1 MSKKKKHDNK
11 TVAPVNNNDAKKED
25 INKITTNAKKKKAER
40 KKIQKIIKKKYNQMK
55 KQGMSEIDIQTALE
69 TLKATLK
76 KTDTCSQVS
85 QAGEDDEK
93 DKEKGEEDRTDEV
106 IYEIDDLIEKP
117 RSQSVP
123 RQVYS
128 METEEFFS
136 DFDIKEYYYK
146 LQSYLREK
154 NKIIHDD
161 EYRAELLKRKKLE
174 EENDSLYN
182 SNYERIIKKR
192 GPGIDE
198 NVRVKVVDLGNA
210 CWTHHHF
217 STKIQTR
224 QYRSPEVIL
233 GVNYDTSS
241 DLWSFACMIFEL
253 ITGDFLFEPRKG
265 ESYNKNDD
273 HLAQV
278 FFI

>member
-1 MSKKKKHDNK
+1 
-11 TVAPVNNNDAKKED
+11 
-25 INKITTNAKKKKAER
+25 
-40 KKIQKIIKKKYNQMK
+40 MK
-55 KQGMSEIDIQTALE
+55 KQGLSEIEIQNVLE
-69 TLKATLK
+69 TLKNTLK
-76 KTDTCSQVS
+76 KTDTCSNVS
-85 QAGEDDEK
+85 QGLEEEDEEEK
-93 DKEKGEEDRTDEV
+93 DEEKMNGNDHNEQQVIEDYNIDE
-106 IYEIDDLIEKP
+106 LIERP
-117 RSQSVP
+117 FSQSVP
-123 RQVYS
+123 KKVYS
-128 METEEFFS
+128 MENQEFYN

-154 NKIIHDD
+154 NKIIHDE

-174 EENDSLYN
+174 EEKDSLYN
-182 SNYERIIKKR
+182 TNNERIIKKR

-233 GVNYDTSS
+233 GVKYDTSA

-278 FFI
+278 GIY

>member
-1 MSKKKKHDNK
+1 
-11 TVAPVNNNDAKKED
+11 
-25 INKITTNAKKKKAER
+25 
-40 KKIQKIIKKKYNQMK
+40 
-55 KQGMSEIDIQTALE
+55 MSEIDIQTALE
-69 TLKATLK
+69 SLKSTLK
-76 KTDTCSQVS
+76 KSDTCSSQVS
-85 QAGEDDEK
+85 QAGEDDDK
-93 DKEKGEEDRTDEV
+93 PDKEDKSDLGEKEAT
-106 IYEIDDLIEKP
+106 YEIDDLLEKP

-128 METEEFFS
+128 MESEEFFT

-154 NKIIHDD
+154 NKILHDD

-182 SNYERIIKKR
+182 SNYERIVKKR

-198 NVRVKVVDLGNA
+198 NVKVKVVDLGNA

-273 HLAQV
+273 HLAQIMELLGKMPKKFALSGRYSKV
-278 FFI
+278 I